1 MMMYEENSRERINRM
16 MAEREQI
23 RLVEEAKAGQVQ
35 EQAAQASSGRRSFFS
50 RLFGVSNPKVAPVVE
65 SSANQNC

>member
-1 MMMYEENSRERINRM
+1 MMMYEDSSRERINRM

-35 EQAAQASSGRRSFFS
+35 EQPAQASSGRRSFFS
-50 RLFGVSNPKVAPVVE
+50 RLFGNNTKVVPAVE